1 MRPSF
6 KIRQIQESEHPCTS
20 KYVTLRP
27 FELIEI
33 TSAFRGARHLW
44 NPQQILEF
52 QPVLR
57 VIEPNQSP
65 AE

>member
-6 KIRQIQESEHPCTS
+6 KIHQMQESEHS
-20 KYVTLRP
+20 YAAKDVILRP

-52 QPVLR
+52 QPVFR
-57 VIEPNQSP
+57 MIEPNQSP